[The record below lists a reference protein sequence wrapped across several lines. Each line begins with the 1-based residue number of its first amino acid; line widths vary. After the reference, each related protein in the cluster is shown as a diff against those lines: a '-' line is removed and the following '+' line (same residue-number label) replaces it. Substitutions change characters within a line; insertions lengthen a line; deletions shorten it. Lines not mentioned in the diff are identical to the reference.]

1 MSEEHLPT
9 TEPALDHPGAPGVSP
24 EAQGDGEQAEPA
36 LCAELEDQLRR
47 ALADLDNLSE
57 RYHRV
62 DSRGAG

>member
-1 MSEEHLPT
+1 
-9 TEPALDHPGAPGVSP
+9 VSP

-57 RYHRV
+57 RYYRV
-62 DSRGAG
+62 GSRGAG